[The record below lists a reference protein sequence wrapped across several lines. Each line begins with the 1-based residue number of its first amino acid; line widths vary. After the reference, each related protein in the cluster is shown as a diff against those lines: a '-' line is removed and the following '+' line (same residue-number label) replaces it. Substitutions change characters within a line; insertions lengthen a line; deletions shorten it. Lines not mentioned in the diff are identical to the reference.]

1 MLKAIPT
8 PNGAKPS
15 EMGPMRANS
24 RPSGPLSKLE
34 PSSPSA
40 ETAPEDCGLN
50 AALMETNSIRR
61 VRAQSAPSCR
71 RCASP
76 L

>member
-40 ETAPEDCGLN
+40 ETVR
-50 AALMETNSIRR
+50 LMRR
-61 VRAQSAPSCR
+61 ARPRIAG
-71 RCASP
+71 
-76 L
+76 